1 MNKWDVLGLT
11 HTHVGGWVLPVPVLL
26 MGWVVGGW
34 VLPVLVLLVGWVGL
48 ASGLGGWV
56 PVLLVGW
63 VVGGWVLQVPVL
75 LV

>member
-1 MNKWDVLGLT
+1 
-11 HTHVGGWVLPVPVLL
+11 
-26 MGWVVGGW
+26 
-34 VLPVLVLLVGWVGL
+34 VGL